1 MLRGKTERIGGI
13 GYMIRF
19 NNDYNRGAH
28 PKVLEAFEK
37 TNTEQFGG
45 YGDDDCCKE
54 AIGIIRDITHC
65 PKADVYFF
73 AGATQANFVVISSLI
88 GSCDSVICADTG
100 HIMGHECASIEHA
113 GRKMCALPS
122 TDGKINAGQIKK
134 EAQRYYDSGE
144 PEYMTRPSLVYISFP
159 TEYGTIYTKAELQA
173 ISDVCKEYNM
183 FLFVDGARLGYGLG
197 AKDNDLTIADIA
209 RLADVFYIGGTKCGA
224 MFGEAV
230 VITDPAETPRF
241 KSHMKQNGAVLAK
254 GWCLGLQ
261 FDALLKD
268 DLYFDI
274 TRQADDYAM
283 RIRDAFREKEIKEYI
298 VSSTNQQF
306 VVLDDDKA
314 DRLSK
319 EYVFEREGRIDE
331 RHILARFCTAWST
344 TKEETDALVESII
357 NL

>member
-1 MLRGKTERIGGI
+1 
-13 GYMIRF
+13 
-19 NNDYNRGAH
+19 
-28 PKVLEAFEK
+28 
-37 TNTEQFGG
+37 
-45 YGDDDCCKE
+45 
-54 AIGIIRDITHC
+54 
-65 PKADVYFF
+65 
-73 AGATQANFVVISSLI
+73 
-88 GSCDSVICADTG
+88 
-100 HIMGHECASIEHA
+100 
-113 GRKMCALPS
+113 
-122 TDGKINAGQIKK
+122 
-134 EAQRYYDSGE
+134 
-144 PEYMTRPSLVYISFP
+144 
-159 TEYGTIYTKAELQA
+159 
-173 ISDVCKEYNM
+173 
-183 FLFVDGARLGYGLG
+183 
-197 AKDNDLTIADIA
+197 
-209 RLADVFYIGGTKCGA
+209 

-274 TRQADDYAM
+274 TRQADEHAM
-283 RIRDAFREKEIKEYI
+283 HIRDAFREKEIKEYI